1 MSIRC
6 NQNELLYLIMH
17 AKPEQHKT
25 SIVPALFKVLVG
37 TIGVFAIL
45 TVCFY
50 HNELNIDGNL
60 TLGFPWI
67 FYREGSGYSLDLK
80 EQIGYQEF
88 ESLKLIGNILF
99 AAALYLLILWIYS
112 FVSRKLRNK
121 S

>member
-6 NQNELLYLIMH
+6 NQKESLYLSMY
-17 AKPEQHKT
+17 AKPEQRKT
-25 SIVPALFKVLVG
+25 LIVPALFKVLVG

-80 EQIGYQEF
+80 EHVGYQ
-88 ESLKLIGNILF
+88 N
-99 AAALYLLILWIYS
+99 
-112 FVSRKLRNK
+112 
-121 S
+121 

>member
-1 MSIRC
+1 MYIRC
-6 NQNELLYLIMH
+6 NQKESLYLSMY
-17 AKPEQHKT
+17 AKPEQRKT

-67 FYREGSGYSLDLK
+67 FYREGSGYSFDLK
-80 EQIGYQEF
+80 EHVGYQEF
-88 ESLKLIGNILF
+88 ELLKLIGDILF
-99 AAALYLLILWIYS
+99 AAILYLLILWIYR
-112 FVSRKLRNK
+112 FFSRKLK
-121 S
+121 K